1 MVSIFQSILIIIFY
15 GLVGEVIRKRC
26 GDNVVH
32 QTIKNMRIS
41 RIHANGVKKCSNEEV
56 VDLSLIDP
64 IIAKYK
70 GKKGNLIPLL
80 QGVQNTYGFLP
91 KEAFKKLASETGL
104 KLSDMYGVAT
114 FYAQFRLKPVGK
126 HIIKV
131 CHGTACH
138 VQNASAITES
148 LEESL
153 SIKNGETTPDKLF
166 TLESVACL
174 GCCSLAPV
182 LMIGDET
189 HGKLTGKNATK
200 IIKDIANEEKV
211 NA

>member
-1 MVSIFQSILIIIFY
+1 
-15 GLVGEVIRKRC
+15 
-26 GDNVVH
+26 
-32 QTIKNMRIS
+32 MRIA
-41 RIHANGVKKCSNEEV
+41 RLTKPAEEQSSV
-56 VDLSLIDP
+56 PVDLSSMDHLIH
-64 IIAKYK
+64 KYK

-80 QGVQNTYGFLP
+80 QGVQQLYGYIP
-91 KEAFKKLASETGL
+91 AEAFEKLARETGL

-138 VQNASAITES
+138 VQNANSITDS
-148 LEESL
+148 LKETL
-153 SIKNGETTPDKLF
+153 GINDGETTADGLF

-182 LMIGDET
+182 MMIGNDT
-189 HGKLTGKNATK
+189 YGKLTGGQAVK
-200 IIKDIANEEKV
+200 IIKNIRIQESN
-211 NA
+211 